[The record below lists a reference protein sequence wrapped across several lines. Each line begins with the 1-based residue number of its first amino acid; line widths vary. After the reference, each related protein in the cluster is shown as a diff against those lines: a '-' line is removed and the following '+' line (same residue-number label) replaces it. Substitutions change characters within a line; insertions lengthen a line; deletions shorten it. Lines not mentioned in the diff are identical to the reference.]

1 MHYTSLSIIIDDI
14 VFPDGRTAMGVL
26 GGGGM
31 YSVAGMRIW
40 SDDVGLLANVAADF
54 DEAIIARLA
63 LRPGGLRRGPRPTP
77 RAWQLF
83 EEDGHRTQIP
93 RVREDDWAEQLRWP
107 DDLAEQLRVQGV
119 RAIHLPSRG
128 LPGNREMV
136 AQLAGEGV
144 RISLEPIIEDGLDHE
159 QRAGVLACLPH
170 VEIFSPGLGE
180 LQALMGDTPAERA
193 LPALAE
199 RGPSLVALRMGAA
212 GSLVY
217 ERASERFLRVPA
229 APATVVDV
237 TGAGNAY
244 AGGMLVGWC
253 TSGDLATA
261 AACAAVSAALTIEQI
276 GPPTITPALL
286 AAAGRRQAELL
297 AALRETMIR

>member
-1 MHYTSLSIIIDDI
+1 MQYTSLSIIIDDI

-31 YSVAGMRIW
+31 YTVAGMRIW
-40 SDDVGLLANVAADF
+40 SEDVGLLASVANDF
-54 DEAIIARLA
+54 DEGILAGLA
-63 LRPGGLRRGPRPTP
+63 LHFDGLRRGPRLTP

-93 RVREDDWAEQLRWP
+93 RIPEADWAVQLSWP
-107 DDLAEQLRVQGV
+107 DKLPELARELGLQ
-119 RAIHLPSRG
+119 AIHLLSRG
-128 LPGNREMV
+128 LPGNAETI
-136 AQLAGEGV
+136 AQLAAAGV
-144 RISLEPIIEDGLDHE
+144 RVSVEPVIEEGMDAAHVE
-159 QRAGVLACLPH
+159 RVLASLPY
-170 VEIFSPGLGE
+170 VEIFSPGLPE
-180 LQALMGDTPAERA
+180 LRVLMGDTPPRRA

-199 RGPSLVALRMGAA
+199 RGPALVALRMGAA

-217 ERASERFLRVPA
+217 ERASGRFLRVPA
-229 APATVVDV
+229 APARVLDV

-253 TSGDLATA
+253 ESGSLEYA
-261 AACAAVSAALTIEQI
+261 AACAAVSAALVIEQI

-286 AAAGRRQAELL
+286 ADARRRRDELL
-297 AALRETMIR
+297 AQLREYLGE